1 MVTNAPI
8 PRSQRPTDVHE
19 LVLEV
24 RDLEASTQFY
34 EEVIGL
40 KVITRWKGVRKA
52 VWLDMGDTSALGLW
66 PPETGGAQAIANGRG
81 GVHVHFALRIPQGSI
96 DAVQARLQALGYVTE
111 RVTFDDG
118 NRSLYIEDPDGNCLE
133 LMDAVVDWSGA
144 PVRPGVPL
152 STSEPEIPGR

>member
-1 MVTNAPI
+1 M
-8 PRSQRPTDVHE
+8 
-19 LVLEV
+19 
-24 RDLEASTQFY
+24 
-34 EEVIGL
+34 
-40 KVITRWKGVRKA
+40 
-52 VWLDMGDTSALGLW
+52 
-66 PPETGGAQAIANGRG
+66 
-81 GVHVHFALRIPQGSI
+81 
-96 DAVQARLQALGYVTE
+96 QARLQALGYVTE